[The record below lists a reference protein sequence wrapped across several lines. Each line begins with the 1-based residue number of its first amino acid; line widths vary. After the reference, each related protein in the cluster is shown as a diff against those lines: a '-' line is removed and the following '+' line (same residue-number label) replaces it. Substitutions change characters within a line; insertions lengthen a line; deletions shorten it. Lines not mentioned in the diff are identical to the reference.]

1 MSADHDDNDR
11 TQRQTTSSLY
21 IRVDLGRDLKAWEH
35 REIETAL
42 GGLYLG
48 LSEDLHTEVEQIVPV
63 RSPEHDPMLSDVDT
77 DESGIVTDGGSTWTY
92 GRAAAERADEGGRD
106 R

>member
-48 LSEDLHTEVEQIVPV
+48 LSEELHTEVEQIVPV
-63 RSPEHDPMLSDVDT
+63 RSPEHDPMLSDVDA
-77 DESGIVTDGGSTWTY
+77 DDPEIVTDGGRWTY
-92 GRAAAERADEGGRD
+92 GHAAAERADDGGRS